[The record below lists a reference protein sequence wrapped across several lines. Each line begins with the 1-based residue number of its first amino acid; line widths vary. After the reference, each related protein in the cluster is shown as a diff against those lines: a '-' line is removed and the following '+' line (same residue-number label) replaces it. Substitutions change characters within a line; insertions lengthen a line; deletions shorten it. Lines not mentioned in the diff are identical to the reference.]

1 MTGEPAIRALY
12 LFGAG
17 GHGRELAWLAREAY
31 PEATVAFVVDDDERF
46 SREPVNGFPVHAIT
60 ELPSLPPGGFVAAVG
75 DSALRRVAAASLA
88 AAGLV
93 AVSLVHP
100 RAELTPNVRIAPG
113 AVVCAGTVLT
123 DNVEIGMHSHVN
135 IGCTLSHDVRLGE
148 FVTLSPGVH
157 LAGNVV
163 VEDGAFLGVGASV
176 INGSSGSPLVIGA
189 GAVVAAGAAVIR
201 SVDASAVVGGVPA
214 RPLKPGSTP

>member
-1 MTGEPAIRALY
+1 MTGDPGIRALY

-17 GHGRELAWLAREAY
+17 GHGRELAWLAREVL
-31 PEATVAFVVDDDERF
+31 PDATLAFLVDDDARF
-46 SREPVNGFPVHAIT
+46 SREPVNGFPVHAIS

-75 DSALRRVAAASLA
+75 DSALRRTAAASLVA
-88 AAGLV
+88 SGLV
-93 AVSLVHP
+93 PVSLVHP
-100 RAELTPNVRIAPG
+100 RAELSPNVRIAPG

-123 DNVEIGMHSHVN
+123 DDVEIGAHSHVN

-148 FVTLSPGVH
+148 FVTVSPGVH

-163 VEDGAFLGVGASV
+163 VEDGAFLGVGANV

-189 GAVVAAGAAVIR
+189 GSVVAAGAAVIR
-201 SVDASAVVGGVPA
+201 SVDPGAIVGGVPA
-214 RPLKPGSTP
+214 RPLKPGAAT

>member
-1 MTGEPAIRALY
+1 MTGDPGIRALY

-17 GHGRELAWLAREAY
+17 GHGRELAWLASEAY
-31 PEATVAFVVDDDERF
+31 PDAALAFVVDDDDRF
-46 SREPVNGFPVHAIT
+46 SREPVNGLPVHAIS
-60 ELPSLPPGGFVAAVG
+60 ELPSLAPGGFVAAVG
-75 DSALRRVAAASLA
+75 DSALRRVAASSLA

-100 RAELTPNVRIAPG
+100 RAELSPNVRIAPG

-123 DNVEIGMHSHVN
+123 DNVEIGAHSHVN
-135 IGCTLSHDVRLGE
+135 IGSTLSHDVRLGE

-157 LAGNVV
+157 LAGNVA
-163 VEDGAFLGVGASV
+163 VEDGAFLGIGVSV
-176 INGSSGSPLVIGA
+176 INGSSGAPLVIGA

-201 SVDASAVVGGVPA
+201 SVDAGATVGGVPA
-214 RPLKPGSTP
+214 RPLKTATQ